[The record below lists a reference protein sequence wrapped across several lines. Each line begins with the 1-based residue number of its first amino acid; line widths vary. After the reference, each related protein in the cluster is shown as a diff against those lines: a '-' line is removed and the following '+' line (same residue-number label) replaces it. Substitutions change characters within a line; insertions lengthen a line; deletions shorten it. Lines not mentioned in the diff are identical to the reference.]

1 MSYFHKPNPL
11 KASLGLN
18 KKIGYL
24 QNQILGTKKI
34 VYFKFSKLQRKKRK
48 KAKKLIQQILS
59 ILPVDPTS

>member
-34 VYFKFSKLQRKKRK
+34 IYFKFSKLQRKKE
-48 KAKKLIQQILS
+48 KKLKS
-59 ILPVDPTS
+59 

>member
-11 KASLGLN
+11 KASLGLD
-18 KKIGYL
+18 KEFGYL
-24 QNQILGTKKI
+24 QNQKSLFQILKITK
-34 VYFKFSKLQRKKRK
+34 KKRK

>member
-24 QNQILGTKKI
+24 QNQILGAKKI
-34 VYFKFSKLQRKKRK
+34 IYFKFLKLQRKRE
-48 KAKKLIQQILS
+48 KKLKS
-59 ILPVDPTS
+59 